1 MTPGVVSQGHDP
13 QSGGG
18 SRGHGHQPAR
28 GQPRPAAGNILILI
42 SVNEISRNFSNIRRM
57 LLPGPST
64 GYRQLLVHS
73 SLIDY
78 YVEGVKYYLKFREI
92 SLKAQSAS

>member
-28 GQPRPAAGNILILI
+28 GQPRPAAGDILILHD
-42 SVNEISRNFSNIRRM
+42 NEISRNFSNIRRM

-73 SLIDY
+73 A
-78 YVEGVKYYLKFREI
+78 LKGY
-92 SLKAQSAS
+92 